1 MKQLIALLM
10 LNVSWASALAAPSK
24 ASGAPDAIGGFS
36 VGVEMAEAPL
46 GANVVRTSDMG
57 LDKWIGDEGVFAT
70 NPVTGSERFVPNA
83 NAPSLR
89 KGPLTA
95 DAEEHNRLAVE
106 YFTARGLPSDQIGF
120 VQVLTHM
127 ASDGMMGESMQKKKA
142 SFEGYT
148 TVVNR
153 AIEGIGV
160 PDSFA
165 AIRFNRD
172 GMPTMIWK
180 YWPAIPRNVV
190 DQAVALRSAAADRGQ
205 STGLTARL
213 PAELRS
219 AASEVTIRH
228 SDFDYDTSGAGFEA
242 FASMD
247 VHQER
252 AGAVSR
258 ARTRHFDINGRELSL
273 PNQRAAQSAATLDS
287 VKSSY
292 R

>member
-1 MKQLIALLM
+1 M
-10 LNVSWASALAAPSK
+10 
-24 ASGAPDAIGGFS
+24 
-36 VGVEMAEAPL
+36 
-46 GANVVRTSDMG
+46 
-57 LDKWIGDEGVFAT
+57 
-70 NPVTGSERFVPNA
+70 
-83 NAPSLR
+83 
-89 KGPLTA
+89 
-95 DAEEHNRLAVE
+95 
-106 YFTARGLPSDQIGF
+106 
-120 VQVLTHM
+120 
-127 ASDGMMGESMQKKKA
+127 
-142 SFEGYT
+142 
-148 TVVNR
+148 
-153 AIEGIGV
+153 
-160 PDSFA
+160 
-165 AIRFNRD
+165 
-172 GMPTMIWK
+172 
-180 YWPAIPRNVV
+180 
-190 DQAVALRSAAADRGQ
+190 ALRSAAADRGQ